1 MGLPFDYELGDRA
14 LEVKLGPFTVR
25 SIEYSDMEEVRN
37 GHPFWNEHWT
47 NFWPFRFLTIRR
59 RTRRWWWPHDFVI
72 NPPDRDAFADEL
84 RRRIQQVR
92 P

>member
-1 MGLPFDYELGDRA
+1 MAALPFNYEFGQTG

-25 SIEYSDMEEVRN
+25 RVEYSDMEEVRY

-47 NFWPFRFLTIRR
+47 NVWPWRFLTIRR
-59 RTRRWWWPHDFVI
+59 RTGGLWPRNFVI
-72 NPPDRDAFADEL
+72 NPSDRDAFAEEL
-84 RRRIQQVR
+84 RRRIAQTK